1 MKERISTASTA
12 DAPAVALRPVS
23 RTDAP
28 LFQRWSAD
36 PETRR
41 LQAGN
46 RAAFTGADA
55 EAFTRRLVEGHGKHH
70 AAFMIEVDGRTVGNS
85 WLANIDRDNASA
97 TLGIVMGETTSRGR
111 GIGTEALR
119 QVLEYGFHGLHLE
132 RIELW
137 VLAENERAIRAYER
151 VGFRRE
157 GVRRAHI
164 RWGNERLDTIL
175 MAALRADR
183 MP

>member
-1 MKERISTASTA
+1 MKERMSTASTT
-12 DAPAVALRPVS
+12 DSPAVALRPVS
-23 RTDAP
+23 EIDAP
-28 LFQRWSAD
+28 LFQRWSVD

-46 RAAFTGADA
+46 RAPFTAADA
-55 EAFTRRLVEGHGKHH
+55 EAFTRRLVEGDGKHH

-97 TLGIVMGETTSRGR
+97 TLGIVMGETTSRGQ

-119 QVLEYGFHGLHLE
+119 QILEFGFHGLHLE

-137 VLAENERAIRAYER
+137 VLAENERAVRAYER

-157 GVRRAHI
+157 GVRRSHI
-164 RWGNERLDTIL
+164 RWGAKRYDTIL
-175 MAALRADR
+175 LAVLDR
-183 MP
+183 DFR